1 MSTTADAQRREEESK
16 LIKISLNLPAYVFE
30 IVKALAARSH
40 TTNTAV
46 IRHAIE
52 YMKFVEDV
60 RQNGGKVLI
69 KEPGQELKE
78 VVFR

>member
-1 MSTTADAQRREEESK
+1 MSATTTTDDSRGV
-16 LIKISLNLPAYVFE
+16 IKISLNLPRYVFDA
-30 IVKALAARSH
+30 VKELAARSH

-52 YMKFVEDV
+52 FMKYLDDAS
-60 RQNGGKVLI
+60 QNGAKVLI
-69 KEPGQELKE
+69 KEPGQEMKE